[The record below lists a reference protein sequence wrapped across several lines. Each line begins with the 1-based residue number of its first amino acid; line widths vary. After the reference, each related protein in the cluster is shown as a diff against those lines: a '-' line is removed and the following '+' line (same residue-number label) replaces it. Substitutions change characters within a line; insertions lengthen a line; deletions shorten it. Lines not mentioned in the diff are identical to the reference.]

1 MFRLIVLA
9 TALESYPTSLIFDVV
24 VSATVARSV
33 SWVSSNEIRFA
44 VKGESLFLLVRPV
57 I

>member
-9 TALESYPTSLIFDVV
+9 TALESCPTSLIFDVV
-24 VSATVARSV
+24 VSASVARAV
-33 SWVSSNEIRFA
+33 SGASSKENRFA
-44 VKGESLFLLVRPV
+44 VKGESLFLLERPV